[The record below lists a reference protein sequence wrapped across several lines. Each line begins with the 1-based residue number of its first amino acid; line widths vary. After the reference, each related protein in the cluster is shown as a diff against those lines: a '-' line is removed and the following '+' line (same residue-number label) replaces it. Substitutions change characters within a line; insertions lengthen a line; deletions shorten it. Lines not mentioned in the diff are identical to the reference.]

1 MDAFFFF
8 FFRFF
13 DYLFIVLAL
22 QNDIVIQDEEARF
35 SEQLQV
41 WNLLKMLFNLFFFLM
56 VCCVLF
62 FFK

>member
-35 SEQLQV
+35 SEQLQG
-41 WNLLKMLFNLFFFLM
+41 WNLLKMLFNLFFFDG
-56 VCCVLF
+56 VLCF
-62 FFK
+62 VFL

>member
-8 FFRFF
+8 FFWFF

-35 SEQLQV
+35 SEQLQG
-41 WNLLKMLFNLFFFLM
+41 WNLLKMLFNLFFFFDG
-56 VCCVLF
+56 VLCF
-62 FFK
+62 VFL

>member
-8 FFRFF
+8 FFWFF

-41 WNLLKMLFNLFFFLM
+41 
-56 VCCVLF
+56 
-62 FFK
+62 

>member
-41 WNLLKMLFNLFFFLM
+41 WNLLKMLFNLFFFFDG
-56 VCCVLF
+56 VLCF
-62 FFK
+62 VFL